1 MTRLVPDIKGADP
14 GAAGLLVECRGQ
26 TPESL
31 QVAVTFVFPLSC
43 LLQSI
48 PKVDSVKHATHCI
61 QCS

>member
-31 QVAVTFVFPLSC
+31 QVTGPSVC
-43 LLQSI
+43 L
-48 PKVDSVKHATHCI
+48 DSRTP
-61 QCS
+61 